1 MQRIILAAAIAAV
14 AVVLAAVG
22 YFIYMLLRVSCRCH
36 CRCCCCCCCCF
47 TAIRHLLALHIK
59 ALEAH
64 VTVVSCSNSNSIM
77 LPACELAT
85 GQQQDHNSRTAIE
98 AGAIKGEHRHKR
110 NDCPAATRAINRC
123 RDNRCPV
130 TSAATTATTAAATP
144 SRVVADRAE
153 EPKANGR
160 H

>member
-1 MQRIILAAAIAAV
+1 MQRIILAAA
-14 AVVLAAVG
+14 AVVLAVFW
-22 YFIYMLLRVSCRCH
+22 YFIYMLLRVSCRC
-36 CRCCCCCCCCF
+36 RCCFCCCF

-64 VTVVSCSNSNSIM
+64 VTVVSCSNSSIM

-130 TSAATTATTAAATP
+130 TTTAAATS